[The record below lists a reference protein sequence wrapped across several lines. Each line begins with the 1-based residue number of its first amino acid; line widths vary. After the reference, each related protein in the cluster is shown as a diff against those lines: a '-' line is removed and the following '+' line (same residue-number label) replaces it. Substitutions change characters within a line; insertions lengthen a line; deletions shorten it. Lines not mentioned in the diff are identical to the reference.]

1 MKFNNALKNAYLLFE
16 QEPPESALPDAA
28 MPQGDAVPADKPGSD
43 LETKTDKLTPEGE
56 VMLIRLLLK
65 AFVLSPEP
73 EDASEISKIQ
83 NVNANNASDV
93 LKKIIGLVRKYTD
106 VDVNIPEV

>member
-1 MKFNNALKNAYLLFE
+1 MKFNDTLKKAYILFE

-28 MPQGDAVPADKPGSD
+28 MPQGDPAPPTKPGPAN
-43 LETKTDKLTPEGE
+43 EPETDKLTPEGE

-65 AFVLSPEP
+65 AFVLTPEA
-73 EDASEISKIQ
+73 EDASEISSIQ
-83 NVNANNASDV
+83 NVNANNASEV
-93 LKKIIGLVRKYTD
+93 LKKIIGLIRKYSE

>member
-1 MKFNNALKNAYLLFE
+1 MKFNNALKNAYILFE

-28 MPQGDAVPADKPGSD
+28 MPQADPMPPKKPGPAN
-43 LETKTDKLTPEGE
+43 EPETDKLTPEGE
-56 VMLIRLLLK
+56 VMLVRLLLK

-83 NVNANNASDV
+83 NVNASNSKEV
-93 LKKIIGLVRKYTD
+93 LTKIIGLIRKYTD

>member
-1 MKFNNALKNAYLLFE
+1 VKFNDSLKNAYLLFE

-28 MPQGDAVPADKPGSD
+28 MPQKDALPEAPPGPD

-83 NVNANNASDV
+83 NVNANNAKEV
-93 LKKIIGLVRKYTD
+93 LKKIIGLVRKYTNVD
-106 VDVNIPEV
+106 VDIPEV